1 MEACVSPASPS
12 AFHEYSVSLHD
23 RSSNSSPWGCFGS
36 WIILG
41 HCSSRGNLLVP
52 IKWFPSL
59 LKEKFMQNKWW
70 TWSAHP
76 RADGKSVR
84 VLNRHLPCV
93 RVMHV
98 LDVALLQHTW
108 FKWKGRYLN
117 GEPIIW
123 IRCVGA
129 GKRLIRAWHEHQ
141 DQGLKN
147 AGLSQWFCF
156 ENVCFFIHLHVTS
169 YCAAVIIIDVATWQ
183 QMEIRVIINCFQSRI
198 SDEDGLKRAHR
209 VSGCSSFVINFWIS
223 GLPETYSKPETS
235 LVCFGVFLSCI
246 TKILHPLQLFS
257 WVLPN
262 NFAAKLVDYETSPGC
277 PSAASRQTTEI
288 FHLRVEPFPSTSAS
302 VKWTVPTPVAVSNG
316 GGETSQKDLLTV
328 FHRPDMAA
336 LSSYQ
341 CVSLMYK
348 KKKKTG
354 PAGSTCSAA
363 SAIKHSR
370 DGD

>member
-156 ENVCFFIHLHVTS
+156 EVAVWKCLFLYSSSCDFLLCCCNHYRCRHLTTNGNTGHNKLLSKSYFWWGRAEKGAQGKWVFIF
-169 YCAAVIIIDVATWQ
+169 CNQ
-183 QMEIRVIINCFQSRI
+183 
-198 SDEDGLKRAHR
+198 
-209 VSGCSSFVINFWIS
+209 
-223 GLPETYSKPETS
+223 
-235 LVCFGVFLSCI
+235 FLD
-246 TKILHPLQLFS
+246 LR
-257 WVLPN
+257 
-262 NFAAKLVDYETSPGC
+262 
-277 PSAASRQTTEI
+277 ASRDLQQTRDITCV
-288 FHLRVEPFPSTSAS
+288 FRGFSFMYHKNSPSTS
-302 VKWTVPTPVAVSNG
+302 VV
-316 GGETSQKDLLTV
+316 
-328 FHRPDMAA
+328 
-336 LSSYQ
+336 
-341 CVSLMYK
+341 
-348 KKKKTG
+348 
-354 PAGSTCSAA
+354 
-363 SAIKHSR
+363 
-370 DGD
+370 